1 MTFSGFPDAGPA
13 FYEGL
18 EADNSKTYWLAHKAV
33 YESAIREPMLALV
46 DALEGEF
53 GEARLFRPYR
63 DVRFSADKS
72 PYKTHQGAFTGAD
85 TAFGYYVQMSADG
98 LALGGGFRATSTAV
112 TARYRAAVDA
122 SGSGLELEAALAPI
136 VANGFEVLGDAVAT
150 APRGYPRDHPRIEL
164 LRRKELLVIQRLG
177 MPDWVDTP
185 GAADQIAAAWRSLQ
199 PLRSWVD
206 RHVFG

>member
-1 MTFSGFPDAGPA
+1 M
-13 FYEGL
+13 
-18 EADNSKTYWLAHKAV
+18 
-33 YESAIREPMLALV
+33 
-46 DALEGEF
+46 
-53 GEARLFRPYR
+53 
-63 DVRFSADKS
+63 
-72 PYKTHQGAFTGAD
+72 
-85 TAFGYYVQMSADG
+85 
-98 LALGGGFRATSTAV
+98 
-112 TARYRAAVDA
+112 DA

-177 MPDWVDTP
+177 MPDWVNTP